1 MSLEWNADALIARI
15 QAGARAGVAE
25 GAQAVAT
32 ASQELTPVQ
41 DGVLRAA
48 TYVHN
53 PIEVDGEVL
62 SGVGNNTIYAARQHE
77 ETSWNHPRGGQ
88 AKFMETAMTQNADA
102 VRQTII
108 NHIKGNI

>member
-1 MSLEWNADALIARI
+1 MTVEWNADAILARI
-15 QAGARAGVAE
+15 KAGARAGVVE
-25 GAQAVAT
+25 GANAIAT

-41 DGVLRAA
+41 DGVLRAS

-53 PIEVDGEVL
+53 PVEVDGEVV
-62 SGVGNNTIYAARQHE
+62 SGVGNNVIYAARQHE

-88 AKFMETAMTQNADA
+88 AKYMETAMTQNEDA

-108 NHIKGNI
+108 NHIKGNL